1 MRKDNFKR
9 PESRL
14 DYLGSLLSTTQYLIS
29 DYELNCCF
37 NDIKNLYDTFRL
49 AKKRFE
55 RKDSLQISPS
65 QKKYMQAVVDS
76 IKYPYVLYDFVD
88 KNVRICVVQN
98 KKKYYVYC
106 LNYIPKSSY
115 SHKAGQVGFY
125 CESDNIAK
133 TCEQWTFVL
142 QDYLAEKLHC
152 LSLGVPF

>member
-37 NDIKNLYDTFRL
+37 KDIKNLYDTFRL

-55 RKDSLQISPS
+55 RKDTLQIAPS

-88 KNVRICVVQN
+88 KNVRLCVVQN
-98 KKKYYVYC
+98 KKRYYVYA
-106 LNYIPKSSY
+106 LNYRPSNRY
-115 SHKAGQVGFY
+115 SHNPNQVGFY
-125 CESDNIAK
+125 CES
-133 TCEQWTFVL
+133 VL
-142 QDYLAEKLHC
+142 LSDAVNNWLLMLTDYLSEKFHRLN
-152 LSLGVPF
+152 LGVPF

>member
-14 DYLGSLLSTTQYLIS
+14 DYLGSLLTTTQYLIS

-55 RKDSLQISPS
+55 RKDTLQIAPS

-88 KNVRICVVQN
+88 KNVRICIVQN
-98 KKKYYVYC
+98 KKKYYVFC
-106 LNYIPKSSY
+106 LNYTPSSSY
-115 SHKAGQVGFY
+115 PHNPNQVGFY
-125 CESDNIAK
+125 CESALLAQC
-133 TCEQWTFVL
+133 CEKWIQIL
-142 QDYLAEKLHC
+142 SDYLSEKLNY
-152 LSLGVPF
+152 LIGVPF